1 MSNQRYR
8 SDRAARRAVSTGT
21 REERI
26 SRPPGLLPPPRPLP
40 TGDDGPV
47 GPGTTGP
54 RRIDWPSPRLLLIAA
69 LLALLTVVV
78 FANSAGSFATDAKP
92 ELYFAPWRSAAAYLS
107 SWQED
112 PQLGVPSFNVG
123 LVPVAVVVGLIQ
135 AAGFSAAASV
145 RVLRLLLLVIGAL
158 GAARLYRALRPAG
171 ERDGAGPLVAAVV
184 FTANPYLVVAGATQ
198 AILLPWAFFPWQLL
212 FLVYALR
219 EPAGMPWWRRWR
231 WPAAF
236 ALTFFAMTGMNAGVV
251 PVLQLLA
258 VPVVV
263 LVLRRWEGVRW
274 RQVAGVLWR
283 SAALVVL
290 LSVYWLVPSVYALR
304 AGTIVTD
311 NSETLAGIFGPTTF
325 AEVLRGLG
333 LWPLYGSGPTGPW
346 LPEYAAYLRNPVVV
360 LASFGL
366 PVLAGLGALL
376 VRGPVRR
383 IGLALVAVAVPIMVG
398 VFPPGD
404 PTPFGR
410 ALRAGF
416 DRVPGA
422 AAFRTTNKIGA
433 LLVLG
438 VALLV
443 AALAA
448 DLLRRRP
455 RATPWLAVGLAAL
468 LGAGTLPAWTG
479 QLYSSTVDLPGYWKA
494 AAADLDRG
502 PHDQRVWFVPGE
514 VLSSYRW
521 SQDRPDDLSTSVLTR
536 PSLIRTVIPVTAP
549 AAANLLAATDV
560 GLNEGNLSPGTLST
574 TARYLGAGDLLLR
587 NDVVWE
593 DSGGGRPQV
602 MQDVV
607 NADPDLRPLGNYGAA
622 GQNTLSSRYPPT
634 SPFEAAL
641 PPLQH
646 YGVADP
652 RSIVRTETA
661 DGTVLVDGDGWA
673 VSPLVAAGL
682 LGTNPPFRYLYDLTP
697 AEFGRLLSGLV
708 SGTGRIVV
716 TDTNRR
722 RSAVTGRLGN
732 SQGPLLP
739 AGVDPGPTRALGDA
753 SDQTVLQ
760 VVGGGS
766 AAATEV
772 GSAFGPIASAA
783 PENAVDGNP
792 RTAWKFG
799 DFGQAVGKSI
809 AIRTGGRQPV
819 GSVVVRATDT
829 AGVKVSR
836 VRVDAGGQSRE
847 VTLDPSGAGRVSFDP
862 PVDTD
867 LVTVTVTGTEGRGF
881 NLVGIDDIDIP
892 GVRLTR
898 VARLPETL
906 ETLAT
911 GLDAAGWDAL
921 SRTAIDVVLSRVR
934 GTGLPDDDEEAV
946 LARDFTL
953 PIARQYRGYGLIGTG
968 RLDERQLDTLAGA
981 PTRGVRATSTS
992 RAFNLP
998 TVRASQALDGNL
1010 STAWV
1015 PGGPVVGQ
1023 SMTIDAGG
1031 PRPVDHVDISQ
1042 VNADG
1047 TAPADWVTRMRVSFD
1062 GQPGEVVD
1070 LRPGRTRVP
1079 VPPRTARTLRL
1090 TIEATRTGS
1099 AAAPLRLSEVDFA
1112 GARIVDSK
1120 ARAATACVPV
1130 STVDGKPVMMR
1141 PVAPITSNFAGIWA
1155 GCGRVTLDAG
1165 PHSLRPV
1172 GAWTPDEL
1180 VFRDLRGDQPPAGQE
1195 PPDTSVRQD
1204 RGPGMTINVADAQS
1218 PYYLVTGQAYDPRW
1232 HATMDGRDLGPPI
1245 TVDGYSTGWLIDT
1258 PGSHTITVR
1267 FGPQRVGD
1275 AAAVVSVA
1283 GIFACLSLLVVRA
1296 PVPAPAGQHRPGFAF
1311 LAARGG
1317 RRRWRTAGTAGLG
1330 WGAVILAGWL
1340 FGGLV
1345 LAAVAA
1351 AVAVA
1356 HLARP
1361 APKWVI
1367 AAAVAAFAAVPVA
1380 WLAFRPPLGNNLT
1393 AHVVQDNLWPHRLAA
1408 AGLLLLVV
1416 GVVRAERSA
1425 DD

>member
-1 MSNQRYR
+1 
-8 SDRAARRAVSTGT
+8 VSTGT
-21 REERI
+21 QEEPI
-26 SRPPGLLPPPRPLP
+26 TRPAGLLPPPRQPAA
-40 TGDDGPV
+40 GDDGPV
-47 GPGTTGP
+47 RPGSD
-54 RRIDWPSPRLLLIAA
+54 RRRLGWPSPRVLLIAA

-78 FANSAGSFATDAKP
+78 FGNSPGSFATDAKP

-107 SWQED
+107 SWQEN

-145 RVLRLLLLVIGAL
+145 RVLRLVLLVIGAL
-158 GAARLYRALRPAG
+158 GAARLYRSLRPAG
-171 ERDGAGPLVAAVV
+171 ERDQAGPLVAAVV
-184 FTANPYLVVAGATQ
+184 FTANPYVLVAGSTQ

-212 FLVYALR
+212 FLVHALR

-258 VPVVV
+258 VPVLV

-283 SAALVVL
+283 CAALVVL

-311 NSETLAGIFGPTTF
+311 NSETLAGIFGPTS
-325 AEVLRGLG
+325 ASEVLRGLG

-346 LPEYAAYLRNPVVV
+346 LPEYSAYLRNPVVV
-360 LASFGL
+360 LASFAL

-383 IGLALVAVAVPIMVG
+383 VGLALVALAVPIMVG
-398 VFPPGD
+398 VYPPGH

-410 ALRAGF
+410 ALRSGF
-416 DRVPGA
+416 ERVPGA
-422 AAFRTTNKIGA
+422 AAFRTTNKIGS

-443 AALAA
+443 AALAVEV
-448 DLLRRRP
+448 LRRRP
-455 RATPWLAVGLAAL
+455 KATPWLAVGLAAL
-468 LGAGTLPAWTG
+468 LGVGTLPAWTG
-479 QLYSSTVDLPGYWKA
+479 RLYSSTIDLPGYWKS
-494 AAADLDRG
+494 AAADLNRG
-502 PHDQRVWFVPGE
+502 PGDGRVWFVPGE
-514 VLSSYRW
+514 ALSSYRW

-549 AAANLLAATDV
+549 AAANLLAATDI
-560 GLNEGNLSPGTLST
+560 GLNEGNLAPGALST
-574 TARYLGAGDLLLR
+574 TARYLGVSDLLLR

-593 DSGGGRPQV
+593 DSSGGRPQI

-607 NADPDLRPLGNYGAA
+607 NSDPGLRPLGNYGAP
-622 GQNTLSSRYPPT
+622 GQNTLSSRYPAT

-646 YGVADP
+646 YGVTDP
-652 RSIVRTETA
+652 RSLVRTEAA
-661 DGTVLVDGDGWA
+661 DGTVLVDGDGFA

-682 LGTNPPFRYLYDLTP
+682 LSTNPSFRYLSDLTP
-697 AEFGRLLSGLV
+697 AQFGRLLAGLV

-722 RSAVTGRLGN
+722 RTAVSGRLGN

-753 SDQTVLQ
+753 ADQTVLQ
-760 VVGGGS
+760 VQGGGS
-766 AAATEV
+766 VSATEV
-772 GSAFGPIASAA
+772 GSAFGTLASAA

-799 DFGQAVGKSI
+799 DFGQAVGQSI
-809 AIRTGGRQPV
+809 TVHTGGREPIPT
-819 GSVVVRATDT
+819 VVVHASDT
-829 AGVKVSR
+829 VGVKISR

-847 VTLDPSGAGRVSFDP
+847 VTLDPSGAGRVTFDP
-862 PVDTD
+862 PVESD

-881 NLVGIDDIDIP
+881 NLVGIEDIDVP

-898 VARLPETL
+898 VARLPDTL
-906 ETLAT
+906 ETLST

-921 SRTAIDVVLSRVR
+921 DRTAIDVVLNRVR

-953 PIARQYRGYGLIGTG
+953 PAARDYRAYGLVGTG
-968 RLDERQLDTLAGA
+968 TLDERQLDTLAGA
-981 PTRGVRATSTS
+981 PTRGVSATSTS

-1015 PGGPVVGQ
+1015 PGGPVTGQ
-1023 SMTIDAGG
+1023 SMTIDAGT
-1031 PRPVDHVDISQ
+1031 PRQVDHVDISQ

-1047 TAPADWVTRMRVSFD
+1047 TLPADWVTRMRVDVD
-1062 GQPGEVVD
+1062 GRTGPVVD
-1070 LRPGRTRVP
+1070 LEPGQTRVP
-1079 VPPRTARTLRL
+1079 LPRQVARRLTL

-1099 AAAPLRLSEVDFA
+1099 EAAPLRLSEVDFG
-1112 GARIVDSK
+1112 GARISTTK
-1120 ARAATACVPV
+1120 QRAARACVPV
-1130 STVDGKPVMMR
+1130 AVVDGQRLLMR
-1141 PVAPITSNFAGIWA
+1141 PVAPIESNFASIWA
-1155 GCGRVTLDAG
+1155 GCGRVPLSAG
-1165 PHSLRPV
+1165 PHTVRPV
-1172 GAWTPDEL
+1172 AAWTPDEL
-1180 VFRDLRGDQPPAGQE
+1180 VLRDLRGDQTPVGQA
-1195 PPDTSVRQD
+1195 PPDSTVRQD
-1204 RGPGMTINVADAQS
+1204 RGPGLTVNVADAQS
-1218 PYYLVTGQAYDPRW
+1218 PYHLVIGQAYDPRW
-1232 HATMDGRDLGPPI
+1232 HAVMDGRDLGPPI

-1267 FGPQRVGD
+1267 FAPQRIGD
-1275 AAAVVSVA
+1275 AAAVISVA
-1283 GIFACLSLLVVRA
+1283 GLFACLALLVVRA
-1296 PVPAPAGQHRPGFAF
+1296 PVPAPAGQHRPGWGAEV
-1311 LAARGG
+1311 AAEA
-1317 RRRWRTAGTAGLG
+1317 RRRGPRWRLGTAAVG
-1330 WGAVILAGWL
+1330 WAAVVAAGWL
-1340 FGGLV
+1340 FGGPL
-1345 LAAVAA
+1345 LGAVAA
-1351 AVAVA
+1351 GIAVL
-1356 HLARP
+1356 HLLRP
-1361 APKWVI
+1361 PPGWVL
-1367 AAAVAAFAAVPVA
+1367 AAAVAALAAVPVA
-1380 WLAFRPPLGNNLT
+1380 WLAFRPPLGANLT
-1393 AHVVQDNLWPHRLAA
+1393 AHIVQDNPWPHRLAA

-1416 GVVRAERSA
+1416 GVVRAERRR